1 MLHPSLQD
9 AGANRRGDIAIA
21 DGVNVRSAQ
30 DSGDALAKL
39 DDVSV
44 VEVKLAFLAAAGM
57 ATAGAQAAEFEL
69 AEGTTLTLGGEV
81 VLNYLYE
88 KRANGNDDT
97 KFVDDGS
104 LVILGG
110 SRDLGNGITAFVE
123 TEFEYN
129 MLGNNDDVKRDASIL
144 GFTGEFGEFQ
154 IGASDNVFEDLI
166 SDAVDPFE
174 NATLEQVS
182 LTNEDSMVTY
192 YSPDMDGFSFRL
204 QGRHDNRGDGESAE
218 ISLIAAAEYDF
229 GPVAVAAGY
238 DSRGSVNAGDNEFK
252 SQDHVVGLAVTG
264 QLTERLEASARFAQ
278 ENDQAGNDKDFTAIA
293 LVYNYG
299 GGDLYGAAQN
309 YDPSGGDNSTQV
321 ATGINYEIASDLLI
335 FAEYGDLDRKLTN
348 GDVDAGDTDKLGVAG
363 LIYEF

>member
-1 MLHPSLQD
+1 MKHAS
-9 AGANRRGDIAIA
+9 
-21 DGVNVRSAQ
+21 
-30 DSGDALAKL
+30 
-39 DDVSV
+39 
-44 VEVKLAFLAAAGM
+44 KLAFLAAAGM
-57 ATAGAQAAEFEL
+57 ATAGAQAADFEI

-88 KRANGNDDT
+88 KRADGDDDT

-110 SRDLGNGITAFVE
+110 SHDLGNGVTVFVE

-129 MLGNNDDVKRDASIL
+129 MLGTDGGDTDDDEDNDFTRDTSIL
-144 GFTGEFGEFQ
+144 GFTGDFGEVQ
-154 IGASDNVFEDLI
+154 IGTSDNVFEDLI